1 MMLTITQTAQEKISE
16 AIKHYTKPVD
26 GLRVMARRVSP
37 FHIEYGLS
45 FVPEKGGKDT
55 DEIKKYDGFDVYTDK
70 ETAPLLENTSLNFED
85 GPMGSGFKFEGD
97 SAIPQEYKGTL
108 AEKVLPVIENQV
120 NPQIAGH
127 GGFVRLMDVKGTEV
141 FVQLG
146 GGCQGCGMAK
156 ETLKNGIEVMIK
168 EAIPEVTAVI
178 DVTDHSGGSN
188 PYYK

>member
-1 MMLTITQTAQEKISE
+1 MLKITPIAQEKISE
-16 AIKHYTKPVD
+16 AIKHYNKPVD
-26 GLRVMARRVSP
+26 GLRVMAHRVSP

-45 FVPEKGGKDT
+45 FVPEKGAKDT
-55 DEIKKYDGFDVYTDK
+55 DEIKKYDGFDVYIDK
-70 ETAPLLENTSLNFED
+70 ATANLLDNTSLNFEN
-85 GPMGSGFKFEGD
+85 GPMGSGFKFEGK
-97 SAIPQEYKGTL
+97 SSIPEEYKGTL
-108 AEKVLPVIENQV
+108 AEKVVPVIENQI
-120 NPQIAGH
+120 NPQVAGH
-127 GGFVRLMDVKGTEV
+127 GGSVFLMDVKGTEV

-178 DVTDHSGGSN
+178 DVTDHSGGDN